1 LVSSRIPA
9 PPTHQPSA
17 PTEPRS
23 RAGLIYAITAY
34 CLWGVLPIYFIALQ
48 PAGAFE
54 IVAWRVVFSLVFC
67 VIVIV
72 LTRAWHPLL
81 VILRRP
87 RIVLIM
93 GAAGALIYVNWQTY
107 VYGVESGRVVEA
119 ALGYFIN
126 PIVTVFL
133 GVIVLRE
140 KLRITQWIAVGVSIV
155 AVVVLT
161 VGYGLLPWIAL
172 VLAFSFGL
180 YGLVKKQIGK
190 DVDAVSGL
198 TLETAW
204 LTPIAIIQLIVV
216 GATTGLTLGNVST
229 WHTVLMVSAGVVTA
243 VPLLLFAS
251 AARRLPLI
259 YMGFI
264 QYFAPFIQFL
274 VGVFLLHEAMPA
286 ERWFGFG
293 LVWVALLILTI
304 DMIVAMRRQRRAHG
318 AASELERTGGIPTVD
333 PLPE

>member
-1 LVSSRIPA
+1 MTESDASTSSSAGGTSRSGLVFA
-9 PPTHQPSA
+9 VC
-17 PTEPRS
+17 
-23 RAGLIYAITAY
+23 AY
-34 CLWGVLPIYFIALQ
+34 LLWGILPIYFLALN
-48 PAGAFE
+48 PAGPFE
-54 IVAWRVVFSLVFC
+54 IVAWRVLFSLVFC
-67 VIVIV
+67 AIVIAV
-72 LTRAWHPLL
+72 TRAWRPLL
-81 VILRRP
+81 MLLRRP

-93 GAAGALIYVNWQTY
+93 GVAGVLIYVNWQTY
-107 VYGVESGRVVEA
+107 VFGVVHGQVVEA

-140 KLRITQWIAVGVSIV
+140 RLRLWQWIAVAVSIA

-161 VGYGLLPWIAL
+161 IGYGSLPWIAL

-180 YGLVKKQIGK
+180 YGLVKKQVGHA
-190 DVDAVSGL
+190 VDAVSGL

-204 LTPIAIIQLIVV
+204 LTPIAIVQLIVV
-216 GATTGLTLGNVST
+216 GATTGITLGTVSV
-229 WHTVLMVSAGVVTA
+229 WNTVAMLGAGVITA
-243 VPLLLFAS
+243 VPLLLFAA

-274 VGVFLLHEAMPA
+274 VGVLLLHEAMPP
-286 ERWFGFG
+286 ERWFGFS
-293 LVWVALLILTI
+293 LVWLALLILTI
-304 DMIVAMRRQRRAHG
+304 DMVVAAGTTRRALMASSRATESAQ
-318 AASELERTGGIPTVD
+318 AATAD

>member
-1 LVSSRIPA
+1 MIFAV
-9 PPTHQPSA
+9 
-17 PTEPRS
+17 
-23 RAGLIYAITAY
+23 GAY
-34 CLWGVLPIYFIALQ
+34 VLWGFLPIYFVALA
-48 PAGAFE
+48 PANAFE
-54 IVAWRVVFSLVFC
+54 IVAWRVVFSVAFC
-67 VIVIV
+67 AILIAV
-72 LTRAWHPLL
+72 TRAWRPLI

-87 RIVLIM
+87 RTVFIM

-107 VYGVESGRVVEA
+107 VYGVATGHVVEA

-140 KLRITQWIAVGVSIV
+140 RLRVTQWIAVGISIA

-161 VGYGLLPWIAL
+161 VGYGALPWIAL

-180 YGLVKKQIGK
+180 YGLVKKQVGK

-198 TLETAW
+198 SLETAW
-204 LTPIAIIQLIVV
+204 LTPVAIVQLIIVA
-216 GATTGLTLGNVST
+216 ATAGLTFGTISV
-229 WHTVLMVSAGVVTA
+229 WHTVGMLGLGVVTA
-243 VPLLLFAS
+243 IPLLLFAA

-264 QYFAPFIQFL
+264 QYFAPVIQFL
-274 VGVFLLHEAMPA
+274 VGVLLLHEAMPP
-286 ERWFGFG
+286 ERWFGFS
-293 LVWVALLILTI
+293 LVWLALVILTV
-304 DMIVAMRRQRRAHG
+304 DMVVAARASRRAQL
-318 AASELERTGGIPTVD
+318 AASDACEPGGSPTVD